1 MEPADLLIRNAAEVV
16 TCRGPA
22 DGVRGPALG
31 QLEVIPDGAVAVRD
45 GRILA
50 VGTTLQLDG
59 RFEAGETIDATGH
72 LVSPGLVDPHTHLVH
87 AGSRHEEWEGRV
99 TGRPPGLA
107 SGIRWTVEQ
116 TRRASNET
124 LTHSALSD
132 LDTMLDHGTTTVEAK
147 SGYGLDR
154 ETELRILRIT
164 RSLEHPIDV
173 VPTYLGAHVLP
184 KEYAGDRAAYVAL
197 VIATLDE
204 AAALADYCDVCCDP
218 VGFTA
223 GECRLIASAARSH
236 GLRLRVHADQTGHAG
251 GIQLA
256 TELGASSADH
266 LEHADDRDIAALASS
281 RTVGVL
287 LPGVT
292 HHMLEMTPRV
302 AGGHLEDAAY
312 PFMPLLARRL
322 VEAGARLA
330 LATDYNPG
338 TCPTLSMQTI
348 MQLAARLY
356 RLSYAEIWHMSTI
369 NAAAALDRG
378 DDRGSLEPGKR
389 ADLVIWDVPHH
400 GMVINRFGTN
410 LARVVI
416 RNGRPIKIRS
426 GGSVRRGD
434 VLPDG

>member
-1 MEPADLLIRNAAEVV
+1 VEPADLLIRNASEVV

-22 DGVRGPALG
+22 DGVRGPALSA
-31 QLEVIPDGAVAVRD
+31 LEVIPDGAVAVGA

-50 VGTTLQLDG
+50 VGTTNRLEA
-59 RFEAGETIDATGH
+59 RFNASETIDATGC

-99 TGRPPGLA
+99 TGRPTSLA
-107 SGIRWTVEQ
+107 GGIRWTVEK
-116 TRRASNET
+116 TRKASDQA
-124 LTHSALSD
+124 LTDSALAD
-132 LDTMLDHGTTTVEAK
+132 LDTMLAHGTTTAEAK

-154 ETELRILRIT
+154 ETELRMLRIT
-164 RSLEHPIDV
+164 KGLDHPIEV
-173 VPTYLGAHVLP
+173 IPTYLGAHVLP
-184 KEYAGDRAAYVAL
+184 AEYADDRAAYVAL
-197 VIATLDE
+197 VIDTLDE
-204 AAALADYCDVCCDP
+204 AAALAEYCDVCCDP
-218 VGFTA
+218 VGFTVA
-223 GECRLIASAARSH
+223 ECRSIAEAAATR

-256 TELGASSADH
+256 AELGASSADH
-266 LEHADDRDIAALASS
+266 LEHANDSDIAALASG
-281 RTVGVL
+281 RTIGVL

-302 AGGHLEDAAY
+302 AGSRLEDAAY

-322 VEAGARLA
+322 VEGGARLA

-378 DDRGSLEPGKR
+378 ADRGSIESGKR
-389 ADLVIWDVPHH
+389 ADLVIWNVPHH

-410 LARVVI
+410 LARLVI
-416 RNGRPIKIRS
+416 RNGRPINVRS
-426 GGSVRRGD
+426 DRSARR
-434 VLPDG
+434 